1 VKLRASGQANLHR
14 ENSRLLIRTRIN
26 EALQRINTVNALW
39 SPEVKKLMIH
49 SAPTTRD
56 NSGKCARRKWETS
69 SPAQDHPRS
78 ASTLGTLLQELRLS
92 GTRLDFSR
100 NQTIFSEG
108 DRAGFVY
115 KIISGVTRICRHTSN
130 GDRHITDFVLPG
142 EMIAFAE
149 YSEHTFTAETVTPAT
164 VTSYKRANF
173 DRLVETNLEVRTQ
186 LHSLLTASLL
196 SSHHQLLVL
205 GCQSAKERLASFLIR
220 LANRT
225 LVGAGQRLELAM
237 GRHDI
242 ADHLGLTIETVC
254 RAIAALKDE
263 RLIVVP
269 NSHQLILSNL
279 AALRVL
285 AIAA

>member
-1 VKLRASGQANLHR
+1 
-14 ENSRLLIRTRIN
+14 
-26 EALQRINTVNALW
+26 
-39 SPEVKKLMIH
+39 MMY
-49 SAPTTRD
+49 SAPSTQD
-56 NSGKCARRKWETS
+56 DSGKCGRHEWECS
-69 SPAQDHPRS
+69 SPVQEGPRG

-92 GTRLDFSR
+92 GIRLDFRR

-108 DRAGFVY
+108 DRADFVY
-115 KIISGVTRICRHTSN
+115 KIISGVARICRHTSN
-130 GDRHITDFVLPG
+130 GDRHITDFALPG
-142 EMIAFAE
+142 ELIAFAE
-149 YSEHTFTAETVTPAT
+149 CSEHTFTAETVTPVT
-164 VTSYKRANF
+164 VTSYRRGSF

-186 LHSLLTASLL
+186 LYSLLTASLL
-196 SSHHQLLVL
+196 SSHHQLFVL

-225 LVGAGQRLELAM
+225 FVGAGQRLELAM

-254 RAIAALKDE
+254 RAIAALKNE
-263 RLIVVP
+263 QLIIVP
-269 NSHQLILSNL
+269 NSHQLILNNL